1 MSQVMIGGRYISD
14 WGYIFFYSKN
24 EASGLNKTLSNTL
37 IGVLLRVNAIQKRLE
52 NMGGTT

>member
-1 MSQVMIGGRYISD
+1 MIGGRYISD